1 MRFIWQVIGVAISLG
16 VVSLLMPSIQ
26 IESVQAAIIAAVVLV
41 LMNAIVRPIIT
52 ILTLPITVLTLGF
65 FLLVVNA
72 LTYWWTSQIVDGF
85 TISSFGSAVI
95 GALITSIISGVI
107 IEKK

>member
-1 MRFIWQVIGVAISLG
+1 MRFVGQVIGVAVSLG
-16 VVSLLMPSIQ
+16 VVSLILPSVK

-52 ILTLPITVLTLGF
+52 FLTLPITILTLGL
-65 FLLVVNA
+65 FLFVVNA
-72 LTYWWTSQIVDGF
+72 VTYWWTAQLVDGF
-85 TISSFGSAVI
+85 TVSSFGAAVI